1 MKNLFEKFFKREA
14 PVNYIIAEYKPIKT
28 NKLTTEVQ
36 MTEYDTI
43 PAENSDEMDIDRIH
57 QRN

>member
-14 PVNYIIAEYKPIKT
+14 PVNYIIAEYKPIKN
-28 NKLTTEVQ
+28 NKLTTEAQ
-36 MTEYDTI
+36 MTEYDTT